1 MQKILAFDL
10 SSVCIG
16 VVAAKVEDNKLTKV
30 LSCPIIPPKF
40 NSSALGFL
48 KSKKKVYTSSKETKM
63 VNSYVYPNETY
74 VSEANKKKRDVQV
87 RKAKDIFVLDYIGK
101 QLNTLIDCINPDLI
115 IVEKTEIF
123 NGVLTSVLL
132 AKVFGVLV
140 GAATSK
146 NIEVKEYK
154 VKEVR
159 EIIDIVSVTKDLVEN
174 LTDEEINRIPDMTKR
189 ALRTFMEK
197 KYGHL
202 GLKCSTDDE
211 GDACVVFN
219 YWCHLNNI
227 C

>member
-1 MQKILAFDL
+1 MQRILAFDL

-16 VVAAKVEDNKLTKV
+16 VVAAKVEDSKLTKV

-40 NSSALGFL
+40 SAAELGFL
-48 KSKKKVYTSSKETKM
+48 KSKKKVYTSSKEVKII
-63 VNSYVYPNETY
+63 NSYVYPNETY
-74 VSEANKKKRDVQV
+74 VSEVNKKKRDVQV

-101 QLNTLIDCINPDLI
+101 QLNMLIDSINPDLI

-146 NIEVKEYK
+146 NIKVVEYK

-159 EIIDIVSVTKDLVEN
+159 EIIDIVSITKELVSN
-174 LTDEEINRIPDMTKR
+174 LTDEEINKIPDMTKR
-189 ALRTFMEK
+189 ALRMFMEK

-211 GDACVVFN
+211 GDACVILN

-227 C
+227 S

>member
-1 MQKILAFDL
+1 MQRVLAFDL

-16 VVAAKVEDNKLTKV
+16 VVAAKVENNKLQKV
-30 LSCPIIPPKF
+30 LSCPVIPPKF
-40 NSSALGFL
+40 DATTLGFL
-48 KSKKKVYTSSKETKM
+48 KSKKKVYTSSNKSKM
-63 VNSYVYPNETY
+63 VNSYVYPNEDY
-74 VSEANKKKRDVQV
+74 VSEANKKKRDVLV
-87 RKAKDIFVLDYIGK
+87 RKSKDIFVLDYIGK
-101 QLNTLIDCINPDLI
+101 QLNVLIDSINPDLI

-146 NIEVKEYK
+146 NIKVQEYK
-154 VKEVR
+154 VKEAR
-159 EIIDIVSVTKDLVEN
+159 SIIDLVKITKELTLN
-174 LTDEEINRIPDMTKR
+174 LTEDEISKIPDITKR

-211 GDACVVFN
+211 GDACVVLN
-219 YWCHLNNI
+219 YWCHINYIN
-227 C
+227 